1 MCELKGDLA
10 YELLRQAR
18 NLLKSVDPERSSVLL
33 YESAQ
38 TWLKD
43 YESLPGDELSI
54 HEVRV
59 LRNPSRRCGHNE
71 EVVDKLLDSGY
82 LMQVKVM
89 RSRRVVTQIRLSLK
103 GREALRLRNEFDSEV
118 E

>member
-1 MCELKGDLA
+1 MKVDLA
-10 YELLRQAR
+10 YELLRRAR
-18 NLLKSVDPERSSVLL
+18 SILAAFDSEDARV
-33 YESAQ
+33 
-38 TWLKD
+38 WLKD

-71 EVVDKLLDSGY
+71 EVVDKLLDSKY

-103 GREALRLRNEFDSEV
+103 GREALRLRNEFDIEV